1 MPITSIGILVALTS
15 GSVSLSSL
23 ELLHSSSPST
33 QISFISHIFSLHSCS
48 LGGFVVLLGFSS
60 STSMQFP
67 LASVSPK
74 HSMDWFGVVSGAV
87 AVSTV
92 VADVVAFDVDVALAV
107 VVILPLVVVIVVV
120 VVVV

>member
-60 STSMQFP
+60 STLMQFP
-67 LASVSPK
+67 LASISPK

-87 AVSTV
+87 VASPV
-92 VADVVAFDVDVALAV
+92 VADVVV
-107 VVILPLVVVIVVV
+107 VVVIVVFAV
-120 VVVV
+120 VV